1 MRKICLFSLCLVV
14 IFCLTSTPL
23 TALALD
29 STITADAVFV
39 DTQVRFK
46 DSEDGAWQDSVDA
59 EIGDEVEYQI
69 TYQNTS
75 DSTQTNVVISDS
87 LPANMQYVAGSTV
100 LYNVNHP
107 NGLVLDTDAVV
118 ADNGI
123 NIGAYTAGSNAY
135 IRFTAKVEDVDL
147 AWGSNTL
154 VNWGQV
160 SVGET
165 MLQDHAEVVVQN
177 NMPIYI
183 LCTIM
188 LALAICFGVAFII
201 LRIKIHKK
209 KRYL

>member
-29 STITADAVFV
+29 STITADSVFV

-123 NIGAYTAGSNAY
+123 NIGAYTAGSNAFV
-135 IRFTAKVEDVDL
+135 RFTAKVVDVDL

>member
-29 STITADAVFV
+29 STITADSVFV

-123 NIGAYTAGSNAY
+123 NIGAYTAGSNAFV
-135 IRFTAKVEDVDL
+135 RFTAKVEDVDL

-188 LALAICFGVAFII
+188 LALAICFGVAFIS

>member
-29 STITADAVFV
+29 STITADSVFV

-123 NIGAYTAGSNAY
+123 NIGAYTAGSNAFV
-135 IRFTAKVEDVDL
+135 RFTAKVEDLDL

>member
-1 MRKICLFSLCLVV
+1 MRKIGLFSLCLAVML
-14 IFCLTSTPL
+14 CLTAIPL

-46 DSEDGAWQDSVDA
+46 DSEDGAWHDSVDA
-59 EIGDEVEYQI
+59 KIGDEVEYQI
-69 TYQNTS
+69 IYQNTS
-75 DSTQTNVVISDS
+75 DSTQTDVVISDS
-87 LPANMQYVAGSTV
+87 LPTNMQYVAGSTV

-123 NIGAYTAGSNAY
+123 NIGAYTAGSNAFV
-135 IRFTAKVEDVDL
+135 RFTAKVEDIDL
-147 AWGSNTL
+147 AWGANTL

-160 SVGET
+160 SVDKT

-177 NMPIYI
+177 NTPIYI

-188 LALAICFGVAFII
+188 LALAICFGAAFII

>member
-29 STITADAVFV
+29 STITADSVFV

-123 NIGAYTAGSNAY
+123 NIGAYTASSNAFV
-135 IRFTAKVEDVDL
+135 RFTAKVEDVDL

>member
-1 MRKICLFSLCLVV
+1 MRKIGLFSLCLAV
-14 IFCLTSTPL
+14 ILCLAAIPL

-29 STITADAVFV
+29 STVTADAVFV

-123 NIGAYTAGSNAY
+123 NIGAYTAGSNAFV
-135 IRFTAKVEDVDL
+135 RFTAKVEDVDL

>member
-14 IFCLTSTPL
+14 IFCLTATPL
-23 TALALD
+23 TALASD

-46 DSEDGAWQDSVDA
+46 DSEDGIWQGSINA

-75 DSTQTNVVISDS
+75 NCTQTDVVISDS
-87 LPANMQYVAGSTV
+87 LPTNMQYVAGSTV

-135 IRFTAKVEDVDL
+135 IRFTAKVVDEDL

-154 VNWGQV
+154 VNWGRA

-165 MLQDHAEVVVQN
+165 VQRDAASVIVQN
-177 NMPIYI
+177 NTPFHI
-183 LCTIM
+183 LIVIF
-188 LALAICFGVAFII
+188 LGIAILSGVAFIV
-201 LRIKIHKK
+201 LRIKIHRQ
-209 KRYL
+209 KRHP

>member
-1 MRKICLFSLCLVV
+1 M
-14 IFCLTSTPL
+14 
-23 TALALD
+23 
-29 STITADAVFV
+29 
-39 DTQVRFK
+39 
-46 DSEDGAWQDSVDA
+46 
-59 EIGDEVEYQI
+59 
-69 TYQNTS
+69 
-75 DSTQTNVVISDS
+75 ISDS
-87 LPANMQYVAGSTV
+87 LPTNMQYVAGSTV

-118 ADNGI
+118 AENGI

-177 NMPIYI
+177 NTPIYTLSTI
-183 LCTIM
+183 L
-188 LALAICFGVAFII
+188 LVLAICFGVAFII

>member
-29 STITADAVFV
+29 STITADSVFV

-123 NIGAYTAGSNAY
+123 NIGAYTAGSNAFV
-135 IRFTAKVEDVDL
+135 RFTAKVEDVDL

>member
-1 MRKICLFSLCLVV
+1 MRKIGLFSLCLAV
-14 IFCLTSTPL
+14 ILCLAAIPL

-46 DSEDGAWQDSVDA
+46 DSEDGAWQDSIDA

-75 DSTQTNVVISDS
+75 DSTQTDVVISDS
-87 LPANMQYVAGSTV
+87 LPTNMQYVAGSTV

-160 SVGET
+160 SVDKT

-177 NMPIYI
+177 NTPIYI

-188 LALAICFGVAFII
+188 LALAICFGAVFII
-201 LRIKIHKK
+201 LRLKIHKK

>member
-29 STITADAVFV
+29 STITADSVFV

-123 NIGAYTAGSNAY
+123 NIGAYTAGSNAFV
-135 IRFTAKVEDVDL
+135 RFTAKVEDVDL

-165 MLQDHAEVVVQN
+165 ILQDHAEVVVQN

>member
-1 MRKICLFSLCLVV
+1 MRKIGLFSLCLAV
-14 IFCLTSTPL
+14 ILCLAAIPL

-29 STITADAVFV
+29 STVTADAVFV

-75 DSTQTNVVISDS
+75 DSTQTDVVISDS

-123 NIGAYTAGSNAY
+123 NIGAYTAGSNAFV
-135 IRFTAKVEDVDL
+135 RFTAKVVDVDL

-160 SVGET
+160 SVDKT

-177 NMPIYI
+177 NTPIYI
-183 LCTIM
+183 LYTIM
-188 LALAICFGVAFII
+188 LALAICFGAAFII

>member
-29 STITADAVFV
+29 STITADSVFV

-123 NIGAYTAGSNAY
+123 NIGAYTAGSNAFV
-135 IRFTAKVEDVDL
+135 RFTAKVEDVDL

-188 LALAICFGVAFII
+188 LALAICFGVAFIV
-201 LRIKIHKK
+201 LRIKIHRQ
-209 KRYL
+209 KRQP

>member
-1 MRKICLFSLCLVV
+1 MFFLCLAV
-14 IFCLTSTPL
+14 ILCLIATPL
-23 TALALD
+23 TVLALD
-29 STITADAVFV
+29 STNTTDAVFV

-46 DSEDGAWQDSVDA
+46 DSEDGTWQDSIDA

-75 DSTQTNVVISDS
+75 DSTQTDVVISDS

-123 NIGAYTAGSNAY
+123 NIGAYTAGSNAFV
-135 IRFTAKVEDVDL
+135 RFTAKVEDVDL

-188 LALAICFGVAFII
+188 LALAICFGAAFII

>member
-1 MRKICLFSLCLVV
+1 MRKIGLFSLCLAV
-14 IFCLTSTPL
+14 ILCLAAIPL

-29 STITADAVFV
+29 STVTADAVFV

-75 DSTQTNVVISDS
+75 DSTQTDVVISDS

-123 NIGAYTAGSNAY
+123 NIGAYTAGSNAFV
-135 IRFTAKVEDVDL
+135 RFTAKVEDVDL

>member
-29 STITADAVFV
+29 STITADSVFV

-107 NGLVLDTDAVV
+107 NGLVLDTDAVE

-123 NIGAYTAGSNAY
+123 NIGAYTAGSNAFV
-135 IRFTAKVEDVDL
+135 RFTAKVEDVDL

>member
-1 MRKICLFSLCLVV
+1 MRKIGLFSLCLAV
-14 IFCLTSTPL
+14 ILCLTAIPL
-23 TALALD
+23 TALASD
-29 STITADAVFV
+29 STVTADAVFV

-75 DSTQTNVVISDS
+75 DSTQTDVVISDS

-123 NIGAYTAGSNAY
+123 NIGAYTAGSNAFV
-135 IRFTAKVEDVDL
+135 RFTAKVEDVDL

>member
-1 MRKICLFSLCLVV
+1 MFSLCLVV

-29 STITADAVFV
+29 STITADSVFV

-123 NIGAYTAGSNAY
+123 NIGAYTAGSNAFV
-135 IRFTAKVEDVDL
+135 RFTAKVEDVDL

>member
-1 MRKICLFSLCLVV
+1 MRKIGLFSLCLAV
-14 IFCLTSTPL
+14 ILCLAAIPL

-29 STITADAVFV
+29 STVTADAVFV

-46 DSEDGAWQDSVDA
+46 DSEDGAWQDSIDA

-75 DSTQTNVVISDS
+75 DSTQTDVVISDS
-87 LPANMQYVAGSTV
+87 LPTNMQYVAGSTV

-123 NIGAYTAGSNAY
+123 NIGAYTAGSNAFV
-135 IRFTAKVEDVDL
+135 RFTAKVVDEDL

-154 VNWGQV
+154 VNWGRA

-165 MLQDHAEVVVQN
+165 LQQDAASVIVQN
-177 NMPIYI
+177 NTPFHI
-183 LCTIM
+183 LIVIF
-188 LALAICFGVAFII
+188 LGIAILSGSAVII

>member
-29 STITADAVFV
+29 STITADSVFV

-123 NIGAYTAGSNAY
+123 NIGAYTAGSNAFV
-135 IRFTAKVEDVDL
+135 RFTAKVEDVDL

-209 KRYL
+209 KRCL